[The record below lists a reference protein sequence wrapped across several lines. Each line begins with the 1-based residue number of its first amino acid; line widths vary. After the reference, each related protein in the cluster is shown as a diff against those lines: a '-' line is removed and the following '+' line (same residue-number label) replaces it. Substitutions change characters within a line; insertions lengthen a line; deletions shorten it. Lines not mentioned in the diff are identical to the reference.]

1 MKQNEMEWNFV
12 VYINLLVEVMVVD
25 INFKFM
31 YDCMLYGLYGWRKYF
46 IIFNY
51 DIKVVIRGNFKIV
64 IQVFWNLFI
73 SYKDNRL

>member
-1 MKQNEMEWNFV
+1 MEWNFV

-46 IIFNY
+46 IILNY

-64 IQVFWNLFI
+64 I
-73 SYKDNRL
+73 